1 MTSSEATSGAEAPNT
16 GPAEHSPSQPTHL
29 VSSPV
34 QAGRRHLERVVVVS
48 GLSGAGKSQ
57 ALKVLEDLGFFCI
70 DNLPLPLLQGFL
82 DYCRDEEKT
91 VAKVAIGMDVRAGK
105 LEHLPLA
112 LEGLRDQG
120 HPLEL
125 LFLEADDKT
134 LFTRFRENRRPH
146 PLDTTGVISEL
157 IQLERQALKALRE
170 GADWIVDTSHLS
182 IHELR
187 RRLVQHYV
195 PGSVSAPMQLTLLS
209 FGYRYGLPFEA
220 DLVFDVRFLP
230 NPHFVAELR
239 PLDGRD
245 ARVSGYVFEHAI
257 SQEFLNRLEQFIL
270 FLLPQY
276 QREGKAFLTIG
287 IGCTG
292 GKHRSVALVEAL
304 RRKVVELGMPV
315 EVRHRDVGG

>member
-1 MTSSEATSGAEAPNT
+1 MTSSDAKVAAAPLAGVEKGLEGAENT
-16 GPAEHSPSQPTHL
+16 TSEA
-29 VSSPV
+29 
-34 QAGRRHLERVVVVS
+34 AGRRLERVVVVS

-70 DNLPLPLLQGFL
+70 DNLPLPLLRGFL
-82 DYCRDEEKT
+82 EYSRAQENAADR
-91 VAKVAIGMDVRAGK
+91 VAIGMDVRAGK
-105 LEHLPLA
+105 LEDLPGA
-112 LEGLRDQG
+112 LQSFREQG
-120 HPLEL
+120 YPLEL

-157 IQLERQALKALRE
+157 IQLERHALRTLRE
-170 GADWIVDTSHLS
+170 SADWIVDTSHLS

-187 RRLVQHYV
+187 RRLVQHYA
-195 PGSVSAPMQLTLLS
+195 PGAVAGQMQINLVS
-209 FGYRYGLPFEA
+209 FGYRYGIPFEA

-239 PLDGRD
+239 PFDGRD
-245 ARVSGYVFEHAI
+245 ARVSGYIFEHAI
-257 SQEFLNRLEQFIL
+257 SHSFLERLEQFVL
-270 FLLPQY
+270 FLLPHY

-304 RRKVVELGMPV
+304 RQKVVEAGMAV